1 MLGHKHKYLQLH
13 PLGFKIAVNTL
24 CVAICV
30 IEMNNL
36 PKCQNVHVVMKLLTN
51 QALELL
57 H

>member
-1 MLGHKHKYLQLH
+1 MLGHKHKYFH

-30 IEMNNL
+30 MEMNNL

-51 QALELL
+51 QAL
-57 H
+57 